1 LSTINL
7 MPKSNAIID
16 VYKTKTNDSGQYSK
30 NDIYTKHGLT
40 VGSLPRGVAVN
51 PITNMT
57 YVANYDSK
65 SISVIN
71 GVTNRL
77 VTDIPTGS
85 TAARIAVNPDT
96 NKIYV
101 ANCDPEF
108 SSAIDCSSVSVID
121 GRTNKIVDRIAED
134 VQADAVAIN
143 PKTNK
148 IYLAEDFSNT
158 IYIVDG
164 NTDNITSN
172 ITLKKS
178 APQIRITQHTIFQ
191 NEDPSLLPSSLV

>member
-1 LSTINL
+1 VPIKSKIRNKCLIFVLALILIVEFTIPIYSASAQPWLSQKYRDKTSSIISQYSL
-7 MPKSNAIID
+7 MPNSNAIID

-51 PITNMT
+51 PITNMI

-85 TAARIAVNPDT
+85 TAARIAVNPNT

-101 ANCDPEF
+101 ANCDPES

-121 GRTNKIVDRIAED
+121 GRTTK
-134 VQADAVAIN
+134 
-143 PKTNK
+143 
-148 IYLAEDFSNT
+148 
-158 IYIVDG
+158 
-164 NTDNITSN
+164 
-172 ITLKKS
+172 
-178 APQIRITQHTIFQ
+178 
-191 NEDPSLLPSSLV
+191 